1 MSSTSSDLNVPHQR
15 EREVIHDHWIL
26 FLIQGLLLAVL
37 GILAIGAPYL
47 TTVVAVKLAG
57 WLFIIGG
64 IIGLA
69 TFFTG
74 REVPG
79 SIWSFLGAALAIA
92 VGVYLLRQP
101 LVGVLSLTLV
111 LAAFFLAQGITQIFA
126 ALSHR
131 RVLSSWGWLLFSGL
145 VDLILAGIIISGFP
159 LDSAWVLGILVGV
172 YLLLY
177 GIALIMTAL
186 ASRDVSPEQFEYRP

>member
-1 MSSTSSDLNVPHQR
+1 MSSASSDLNVTPQR

-26 FLIQGLLLAVL
+26 FLIQGVLLAVL
-37 GILAIGAPYL
+37 GALAIGAAYL

-57 WLFIIGG
+57 WFFIFGG

-101 LVGVLSLTLV
+101 LVGVLSLTLI
-111 LAAFFLAQGITQIFA
+111 LAAFFFAQGITQIFA
-126 ALSHR
+126 AFSHR
-131 RVLSSWGWLLFSGL
+131 RVLNSWGWMLFSGL
-145 VDLILAGIIISGFP
+145 VDLVLAGIIISGFP
-159 LDSAWVLGILVGV
+159 LDSAWVLGVLVGV
-172 YLLLY
+172 YLLMY

-186 ASRDVSPEQFEYRP
+186 ASRDVSPEQVEYRP